1 MPARRQERGATR
13 GSSCARLECEF
24 RAFAIALD
32 CMHYVRS
39 LGQLLPVML
48 LLGPRGVA
56 AAAVGDVGVHVAVVD
71 AASAAAADDDVEKFN
86 AFFALYDHY
95 RSFRFTQLL
104 LLSSF
109 GIWLLHCGPVAFW

>member
-1 MPARRQERGATR
+1 
-13 GSSCARLECEF
+13 
-24 RAFAIALD
+24 
-32 CMHYVRS
+32 
-39 LGQLLPVML
+39 ML

-56 AAAVGDVGVHVAVVD
+56 AVAVHVAVVG
-71 AASAAAADDDVEKFN
+71 ASAAAADDDVEKFN

>member
-1 MPARRQERGATR
+1 
-13 GSSCARLECEF
+13 
-24 RAFAIALD
+24 
-32 CMHYVRS
+32 
-39 LGQLLPVML
+39 ML

-56 AAAVGDVGVHVAVVD
+56 AVAVHVAVVG
-71 AASAAAADDDVEKFN
+71 ASASAAAADDDVEKFN